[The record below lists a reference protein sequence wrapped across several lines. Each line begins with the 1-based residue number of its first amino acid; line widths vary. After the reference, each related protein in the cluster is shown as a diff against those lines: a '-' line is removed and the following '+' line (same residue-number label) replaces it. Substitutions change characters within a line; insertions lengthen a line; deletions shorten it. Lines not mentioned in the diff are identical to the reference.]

1 MLKLFSGKKKSVSS
15 VITEL
20 LSELLE
26 GGGLQL
32 SFQLEKEGKDQSFKL
47 DIFGGDEGLL
57 KTRKGKLLLAFQ
69 TYLLEVL
76 YKEFPDEKLRVFV
89 DSNGFWKEQESKLL
103 SLTERL
109 IQKALESNR
118 PVLFKQALSPYQRR
132 LIHEKVSGNTG
143 VTSQSI
149 GSGFYKS
156 LKLVPDTFK
165 SDRK

>member
-20 LSELLE
+20 LSELLD
-26 GGGLQL
+26 GGGLQI
-32 SFQLEKEGKDQSFKL
+32 SFQLEKEDKDHSFVL

-57 KTRKGKLLLAFQ
+57 KTRKGKLILAIQ

-76 YKEFPDEKLRVFV
+76 YKEFPGEKVRVFV
-89 DSNGFWKEQESKLL
+89 DSNGFWKEQESRLL

-118 PVLFKQALSPYQRR
+118 PVLFKQSLSPYQRR
-132 LIHEKVSGNTG
+132 LVHEKVSGNTG
-143 VTSQSI
+143 LSSQSI

-156 LKLVPDTFK
+156 LKLVPDTYK
-165 SDRK
+165 SDKK